1 MVSQV
6 TDLVLMSK
14 DPLLLQIHRDV
25 SGGTSE
31 IKNLGTLPNVGL
43 AAPGISNRR
52 LCGQDVRSATLVVEV
67 SVTQVDIL
75 FMNLI

>member
-43 AAPGISNRR
+43 AAPGM
-52 LCGQDVRSATLVVEV
+52 VVTVGCVAKMCV
-67 SVTQVDIL
+67 SQPL
-75 FMNLI
+75 S